1 MEEKKDREETI
12 DLKDLFVVFARVWWI
27 LLLVGV
33 VVCGGL
39 YGVLKKTHVNKYTAR
54 ATVYIIRTS
63 GTMQAA
69 QVSISNAL
77 VNDFIETV
85 TMGNVLDLVRS
96 ELGISAETLP
106 NKDFIKM
113 IKVTNKDGSR
123 LIELSVTAANKQDAV
138 DLVNSLAQNSVQYF
152 NWDLLQEEYSQY
164 VNKVDPSQ
172 PDSYAEIAN
181 PISLTKIL
189 LIGLA
194 VCLVLYLVFFFLY
207 VLDDK
212 INTPEDIEKYLG
224 LNMLG
229 QIPYRHDHRGKK
241 YLAETTAAK
250 GDR

>member
-1 MEEKKDREETI
+1 MEEKKDQKEEI
-12 DLKDLFVVFARVWWI
+12 DLKDLLVVFARVWWI

-77 VNDFIETV
+77 VNDFMETV

-96 ELGISAETLP
+96 DLGISPEALP
-106 NKDFIKM
+106 NKEFIKT
-113 IKVTNKDGSR
+113 INITNKDGSR
-123 LIELSVTAANKQDAV
+123 LIELSVTAKDKQDAV

-172 PDSYAEIAN
+172 PDSYVELAN

-189 LIGLA
+189 LIALA

-212 INTPEDIEKYLG
+212 INTAEDIEKYLG
-224 LNMLG
+224 LNILG
-229 QIPYRHDHRGKK
+229 QIPYRHDHKGKK
-241 YLAETTAAK
+241 YITETTAAK